1 MVRSLEFTHRP
12 SLTGRLEVPG
22 DKSISHRAV
31 MFGSIAEG
39 TTTIS
44 RFLEGEDCLSTIDC
58 FRKLG
63 VVIEQNGS
71 NVTVHGKGYAGLSAP
86 KEVLDVGN
94 SGTSIRLLL
103 GLLSALPFSL
113 TFTGDESIAK
123 RPMKRVVSPLRQM
136 GAQISGRDD
145 GNLVPLTVEGTALK
159 GIEYE
164 LPVASAQVKSAIL
177 LAGLQAEGETTVIEK
192 ERTRD
197 HTEKMIQSFGGEVS
211 VDGMRI
217 TVKGG
222 QSLKGGHITV
232 PGDISSAAFWLVAGA
247 IVPNSEIT
255 LENVGLNPTRTGIID
270 VLQEMGADMDVIPDE
285 GTGAG
290 EEVGSIIIRHSKL
303 RGMTIGGDIIPRL
316 IDEIPII
323 ALMATQAKGQTII
336 KDAEELKVKETNRID
351 AIATQLGRLGARITP
366 TDDGLIIEG
375 QQSLHGGTVD
385 SLTDHRI
392 GMTLSIA
399 SLLTDGPVE
408 LVNDEAIAVS
418 YPGFFED
425 LVRLMA
431 K

>member
-1 MVRSLEFTHRP
+1 MVRRLEFTHRP

-39 TTTIS
+39 TTTINH
-44 RFLEGEDCLSTIDC
+44 FLEGEDCLSTIDC

-63 VVIEQNGS
+63 VTIEQKGTD
-71 NVTVHGKGYAGLSAP
+71 VVVYGKGFGGLSAP

-103 GLLSALPFSL
+103 GLLSTLPFSL

-136 GAQISGRDD
+136 GARISGRDD
-145 GNLVPLTVEGTALK
+145 ANLVPLTVEGATLK

-177 LAGLQAEGETTVIEK
+177 LAGLQADGETTVIEK

-197 HTEKMIQSFGGEVS
+197 HTEKMIQSFGGKVS

-222 QSLKGGHITV
+222 QTLKGGNITV
-232 PGDISSAAFWLVAGA
+232 PGDISSAAFWLAAGA
-247 IVPNSEIT
+247 IVPGSEIT
-255 LENVGLNPTRTGIID
+255 IEHVGLNPTRTGIID
-270 VLQEMGADMDVIPDE
+270 VLREMGADMEVKLDGGV
-285 GTGAG
+285 GAG
-290 EEVGSIIIRHSKL
+290 EEVGTVIIRYSKL
-303 RGMTIGGDIIPRL
+303 QGITIGGDIIPRL

-351 AIATQLGRLGARITP
+351 AIATQLGQLGARITP

-375 QQSLHGGTVD
+375 EQSLSGGKVD

-399 SLLTDGPVE
+399 SLLADGPVE
-408 LVNDEAIAVS
+408 LVNEEAIAVS
-418 YPGFFED
+418 YPRFFED
-425 LVRLMA
+425 LDRLIA